1 MNIHAKAFE
10 ALRLGDI
17 ESFNKLKIEL
27 DNEQIQFDIA
37 ETDLSNT
44 VLKCINLSKS
54 NLRAVNFYRCNLDS
68 ANLSGAYLYKAFLSE
83 TSLKETDLS
92 DANLVE
98 AEIVNSDLSGANLTG
113 ANLSE
118 AYMTGSNLK
127 SAILKNI
134 LTEDTDFT
142 GVLFDNDSIL
152 GDLCQQSSKNSLYSL
167 RFFYDYTGFCLWS
180 HNAKAREKFGYAIDH
195 NQSLDLSEEIINKI
209 NQMIEWFVKSINMDD
224 PTARCDWSKNECE
237 LFNQETQNLLNLL
250 RNKLGQDFEII
261 DESTLV
267 EP

>member
-10 ALRLGDI
+10 ALRLGDL

-44 VLKCINLSKS
+44 VLKGINLSKS

-83 TSLKETDLS
+83 ASLKETDLS
-92 DANLVE
+92 GTNLVE

-127 SAILKNI
+127 SAELRNI
-134 LTEDTDFT
+134 ITKDTDFT
-142 GVLFDNDSIL
+142 GVLFDHDVILPETSIH
-152 GDLCQQSSKNSLYSL
+152 SSEETFYSL

-180 HNAKAREKFGYAIDH
+180 NNSKAIERFGYAIDH
-195 NQSLDLSEEIINKI
+195 NQNLGLSEDVILKTNL
-209 NQMIEWFVKSINMDD
+209 MLDWFLKSINMDD
-224 PTARCDWSKNECE
+224 PTAPCDWSKDECDW
-237 LFNQETQNLLNLL
+237 FNQETQILLNLL
-250 RNKLGQDFEII
+250 RNNLGQDFEII
-261 DESTLV
+261 DESRLI